1 MFSGRE
7 YSPYVS
13 VLKHRQISRQNI
25 YSQYDGCLVFFLFS
39 YIFSLN
45 PPPPHLPPP
54 QICMSILHEMETVWH
69 VLYV

>member
-1 MFSGRE
+1 MTGVGFFF
-7 YSPYVS
+7 YFP
-13 VLKHRQISRQNI
+13 I
-25 YSQYDGCLVFFLFS
+25 YFPLT
-39 YIFSLN
+39 